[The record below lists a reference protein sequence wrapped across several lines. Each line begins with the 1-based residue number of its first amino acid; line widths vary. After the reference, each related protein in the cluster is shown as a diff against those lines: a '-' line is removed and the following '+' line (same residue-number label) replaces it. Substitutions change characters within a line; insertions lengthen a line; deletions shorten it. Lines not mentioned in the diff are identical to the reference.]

1 MVHENLPME
10 MSPEWKAITKCESRI
25 EALEQKVDLLIVAR
39 ISLTKRII
47 DHEERMQKL
56 EQTIER
62 HGEML
67 VEDED
72 RYDKLES
79 VLKKSLTEIGNYLDT
94 NRFEYLIKE
103 LSGGEVMI
111 IEPEEP
117 EEYEDPF
124 NEKPPELIYPERDF
138 VPIKKS
144 PEPSYGDADDI
155 EVLNPFMRKLLKI
168 QQQKDIAEFIK
179 KLKDLDCEVFDDSSF
194 DITIKIR
201 GLIKEYEAMLK

>member
-79 VLKKSLTEIGNYLDT
+79 VLK
-94 NRFEYLIKE
+94 E
-103 LSGGEVMI
+103 LSAK
-111 IEPEEP
+111 
-117 EEYEDPF
+117 D
-124 NEKPPELIYPERDF
+124 EKPPEPFGMKGDFKREEVHQLILEA
-138 VPIKKS
+138 VKNGNNI
-144 PEPSYGDADDI
+144 
-155 EVLNPFMRKLLKI
+155 L
-168 QQQKDIAEFIK
+168 IAEFIHNWIGLRSLCQDAADNSNEESWEYWL
-179 KLKDLDCEVFDDSSF
+179 KL
-194 DITIKIR
+194 
-201 GLIKEYEAMLK
+201 